1 MSTSVREADRG
12 RSSDEPLNYAPKRL
26 RLANPDATAVTVPP
40 PPVSQKEVVP
50 RGAVEDAAPVQPAEP
65 PWRRS
70 SRQRGVFAGDVA
82 IADLRARL
90 ALAPDRLPEPPP
102 PTPRDMTLVWAGRL
116 AGAAI
121 VVAVGLAGYRW
132 GASPTAFRFQFPH
145 ARHARVAPNP
155 SPGGGQLAATVR
167 PPPAARLNVA
177 APAALSANDA
187 APLDVSASG
196 LGAGAAVLI
205 GGLASGT
212 TLSAGEEVAPDA
224 WRLSAAELAGAVL
237 TPPRDFAGDMELTL
251 ELRLADNVL
260 ADRKIMRLQWREG
273 ELAARRAPA
282 RHHDRTDI
290 AEMVR
295 RGGEL
300 MANGDVSAARLLYQ
314 RAAEAGEAAAAF
326 SLAETYDPLAPKG
339 EAGAAGA
346 DPALA
351 RFWYKKAS
359 DLGSDEAGG
368 RIERLGRI
376 NPAE

>member
-26 RLANPDATAVTVPP
+26 RIANPDATAAAVPP
-40 PPVSQKEVVP
+40 PPASQKEVVP
-50 RGAVEDAAPVQPAEP
+50 RAAEDAAPVQPAEP
-65 PWRRS
+65 PWRRL
-70 SRQRGVFAGDVA
+70 SRRRGVFAGDVA

-145 ARHARVAPNP
+145 ARHARVANP

-177 APAALSANDA
+177 ATAALSANDA
-187 APLDVSASG
+187 ARLDVSVSG
-196 LGAGAAVLI
+196 GGAGAAVLI

-212 TLSAGEEVAPDA
+212 TLSVGEEVAPDA
-224 WRLSAAELAGAVL
+224 WRLSAAELTGAVL
-237 TPPRDFAGDMELTL
+237 TPPRDFAGDMDLTV

-273 ELAARRAPA
+273 EPAARRAPAA

-314 RAAEAGEAAAAF
+314 RAAEAGETAAAF
-326 SLAETYDPLAPKG
+326 SLAETYDPLAPPKG
-339 EAGAAGA
+339 EAGAAGP

-351 RFWYKKAS
+351 RFWYKKAR